1 MVSFVCVAKVAP
13 NHILKNSLLKI
24 ALKYF
29 VYELTYF
36 STVIDRV
43 SERPSTRMSIDNLA
57 KVFGPTVVGYSV
69 PNPQPTQMISETQ
82 PQQDVMTSLLEH
94 NTDYWTDILSG
105 NYSEIG
111 SAEYDFS
118 DSPDMRP
125 HTSMFYLF
133 NFFVLFAVIFAYKC
147 L

>member
-133 NFFVLFAVIFAYKC
+133 SFFVSFAVIFAYKC

>member
-1 MVSFVCVAKVAP
+1 M
-13 NHILKNSLLKI
+13 
-24 ALKYF
+24 
-29 VYELTYF
+29 TYF
-36 STVIDRV
+36 FTVIDRV